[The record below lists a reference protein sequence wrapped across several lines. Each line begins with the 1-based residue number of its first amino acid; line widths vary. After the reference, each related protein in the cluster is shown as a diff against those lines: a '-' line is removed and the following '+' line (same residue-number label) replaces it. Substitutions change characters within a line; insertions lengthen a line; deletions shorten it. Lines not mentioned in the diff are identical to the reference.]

1 MKLTFLGTGC
11 MVPTKERNVQG
22 IFLKYKNKGLLFDCG
37 EGTQRQMNLAGI
49 KRTDISHIFI
59 SHWHG
64 DHVGGLLPLLMTLS
78 NVEPTPS
85 IKIFGP
91 KGSEEKINQ
100 LFKSSFFDNG
110 LNIQIK
116 EIDAKKPTKI
126 LDSAEFEIFS
136 ANMTHQVPCVA
147 YSFIEKDKWNI
158 SIKKAT
164 KKGLKEGPMIG
175 KILKNGKI
183 KIKNNFVNLEE
194 VASLR
199 KGKKITVILDTSLNN
214 NCVKLA
220 KCSSLLITE
229 STYHSELEEK
239 ARKNMHL
246 TSKDSA
252 FIASQSE
259 SNKLCLTHFSQ
270 RYKSVSE
277 LEKEAKTFFENT
289 IIAEDFLSL
298 KL

>member
-126 LDSAEFEIFS
+126 LDSAEFEIGRHF
-136 ANMTHQVPCVA
+136 P
-147 YSFIEKDKWNI
+147 E
-158 SIKKAT
+158 
-164 KKGLKEGPMIG
+164 L
-175 KILKNGKI
+175 
-183 KIKNNFVNLEE
+183 
-194 VASLR
+194 
-199 KGKKITVILDTSLNN
+199 LD
-214 NCVKLA
+214 
-220 KCSSLLITE
+220 
-229 STYHSELEEK
+229 
-239 ARKNMHL
+239 
-246 TSKDSA
+246 
-252 FIASQSE
+252 
-259 SNKLCLTHFSQ
+259 
-270 RYKSVSE
+270 
-277 LEKEAKTFFENT
+277 
-289 IIAEDFLSL
+289 
-298 KL
+298 